1 MGGSTNLLKSLQHSS
16 VSGAATFSF
25 VLKLNAAP
33 TKVWHWVL
41 DVIECEKLLCFVCR
55 GQQDQQLKL
64 RDATIVELESK
75 IRHLKEEHQE
85 DRIKWQEKVHTGGSL
100 LEHPTSSNV
109 VTAHLAT

>member
-1 MGGSTNLLKSLQHSS
+1 M
-16 VSGAATFSF
+16 
-25 VLKLNAAP
+25 
-33 TKVWHWVL
+33 
-41 DVIECEKLLCFVCR
+41 
-55 GQQDQQLKL
+55 KL
-64 RDATIVELESK
+64 RDATIAELESK